1 VLLNL
6 PAATGSARVANM
18 AGPTN
23 LTDRIS
29 HLRDRKAGSSIVRP
43 TEAPHP
49 TSQQA
54 PARRRRLERTFATD
68 YFMLFVYALLAVAL
82 AAQLGLI
89 VWLDVT

>member
-1 VLLNL
+1 
-6 PAATGSARVANM
+6 M

-29 HLRDRKAGSSIVRP
+29 HLRDRTDGSSIVRAGQ
-43 TEAPHP
+43 APHP
-49 TSQQA
+49 APRQR
-54 PARRRRLERTFATD
+54 PARRRRPERRCATD

-89 VWLDVT
+89 VWLDVI